1 MISGTF
7 EDILRCPVC
16 RGELNSEG
24 AYRICRDCGTTY
36 GETRGLPDLI
46 PPDSSALKLSERE
59 HYTEK
64 VDYYLE
70 MHATWCG
77 SPFYR
82 HYHDSFLSN
91 FRALPTGSLILE
103 TGCGL
108 GHDGL
113 ELLREGF
120 SLVETDIAPGQLAQA
135 RELHRSAGYG
145 DVSAHL
151 LADAEH
157 LPLASG
163 CCDGV
168 LAVASLHHLPDPL
181 AALREMRRV
190 LRPGGILVL
199 GTEPND
205 WQNRTIYPLGKL
217 LLKAIRRVK
226 GGPVG
231 GEEMVSEADKLTEGF
246 SARQLETLLLKAG
259 FVDVE
264 LQPAGYLSAALFFLS
279 TELSQMVNHPV
290 RLFPL
295 ERAVIPL
302 DEALGRMP
310 LFSRYPWHWNAV
322 ARAGDHSPGEARG
335 S

>member
-1 MISGTF
+1 VEERASLACAACATAF
-7 EDILRCPVC
+7 
-16 RGELNSEG
+16 
-24 AYRICRDCGTTY
+24 
-36 GETRGLPDLI
+36 GETDGLLDLI
-46 PPDSSALKLSERE
+46 PPASPSLKLSERE

-82 HYHDSFLSN
+82 HYHASFLSN
-91 FRALPTGSLILE
+91 FRALPTNSLILE

-113 ELLREGF
+113 ELLRSGHRV
-120 SLVETDIAPGQLAQA
+120 VETDIAPGQLAQA
-135 RELHRSAGYG
+135 RKLHVSAGYG
-145 DVSAHL
+145 DRSAHL
-151 LADAEH
+151 LADAAH
-157 LPLASG
+157 LPFASG

-190 LRPGGILVL
+190 LRPGGMLVL

-217 LLKAIRRVK
+217 LLQAVRRVK
-226 GGPVG
+226 RGPVG
-231 GEEMVSEADKLTEGF
+231 GEDMVSEADKLTEGF
-246 SARQLETLLLKAG
+246 SAGKLESLLREAG
-259 FVDVE
+259 FEDIE
-264 LQPAGYLSAALFFLS
+264 LQPAGYLSAAVFFLS
-279 TELSQMVNHPV
+279 TELSQVVRRPL

-295 ERAVIPL
+295 ERALVPL
-302 DEALGRMP
+302 DEALGRLP
-310 LFSRYPWHWNAV
+310 IVGHYPWHWNAS
-322 ARAGDHSPGEARG
+322 ARTSPIPESAWAGEG
-335 S
+335 